1 MTALLDYATQ
11 HPWWTLTYLV
21 VIVGGFVGMAQ
32 GFGGR
37 K

>member
-1 MTALLDYATQ
+1 MAELLAYVER

-21 VIVGGFVGMAQ
+21 CLLLALEAIVATLKQ
-32 GFGGR
+32 